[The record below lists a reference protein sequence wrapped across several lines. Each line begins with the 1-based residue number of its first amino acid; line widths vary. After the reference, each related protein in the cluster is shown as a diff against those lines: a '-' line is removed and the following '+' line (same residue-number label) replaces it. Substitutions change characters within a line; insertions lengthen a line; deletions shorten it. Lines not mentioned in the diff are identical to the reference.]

1 MGRTAAKGRMMFQ
14 PPRPSFPGG
23 ISLAQL
29 RIIEQKAVQSP
40 KSLFDWEISL
50 LDDQRRRRRLSK
62 NAVNLAVDASDLD

>member
-1 MGRTAAKGRMMFQ
+1 MMFQ

-40 KSLFDWEISL
+40 KSLFAWEKAL
-50 LDDQRRRRRLSK
+50 LDDQRRRRRHRRLSK
-62 NAVNLAVDASDLD
+62 NAVNLAADSSELE